1 MPLVTLSSVPFQVTI
16 QAPWLAGGQERSSPL
31 HFSQPFSA
39 SARLATSGGR
49 KFLELSLQQTATT
62 TSMISQPPPSQQR
75 GFTFFDPRVEVI
87 SPPGCSAELMGDE
100 EDSWVRNTG

>member
-1 MPLVTLSSVPFQVTI
+1 MPFISFHFQVTI
-16 QAPWLAGGQERSSPL
+16 QAPWLGQERSSPL

-62 TSMISQPPPSQQR
+62 TSMISPPPQQR

-100 EDSWVRNTG
+100 EDSWVRNTGRQSER

>member
-1 MPLVTLSSVPFQVTI
+1 MTLTSPSPVAFQVTI
-16 QAPWLAGGQERSSPL
+16 QAPWLGQERSSPL

-49 KFLELSLQQTATT
+49 KFLELSLQRQTASA
-62 TSMISQPPPSQQR
+62 TSS

-87 SPPGCSAELMGDE
+87 SPTGCSAELMGDE
-100 EDSWVRNTG
+100 EDSWVRNIG

>member
-1 MPLVTLSSVPFQVTI
+1 MTI
-16 QAPWLAGGQERSSPL
+16 QAPWLGQERSSPL

-49 KFLELSLQQTATT
+49 KFLELSLRQTASL
-62 TSMISQPPPSQQR
+62 TSRS

-100 EDSWVRNTG
+100 EDSWVRNVDRIGSDQAGLV

>member
-1 MPLVTLSSVPFQVTI
+1 MPFISFHFQVTI
-16 QAPWLAGGQERSSPL
+16 QAPWLGQERSSPL

-49 KFLELSLQQTATT
+49 KFLELSLRQTT
-62 TSMISQPPPSQQR
+62 TSLTSS

-100 EDSWVRNTG
+100 EDSWVRNAGRPI